1 MVGLQLNF
9 ELFGHPVI
17 EYNSLQADGQVARIR
32 NESLAIGDVSLCVA
46 ARAREVLDYRVCK
59 RCLKTGVK
67 RNGSAFLC
75 A

>member
-9 ELFGHPVI
+9 ELFGYPVI

-46 ARAREVLDYRVCK
+46 AWAREVLDHRVCK
-59 RCLKTGVK
+59 RRLKTGVE
-67 RNGSAFLC
+67 RNGSAFLG